1 MYFLRNF
8 IFLLSTVYCLL
19 SIPAILLYMSKGSAT
34 QQFVPIE
41 RIRDGI
47 ITLKSGELRAIII
60 TSSLNIALKSED
72 EQSAILLQYQNLL
85 NSLEFPIQMFA
96 ESRRLNIKPYLEL
109 LEEREKKVTEDLLK
123 IQIHEY
129 IGFIKK
135 FADETNIMTKHFFI
149 VIPYL
154 PFNAATGGGSSLFS
168 FGGSSSAN
176 SPQVEQAFDA
186 SRIQLEQRISTVI
199 QGLARFGVRAQKLGT
214 EEAVELFYKL
224 FNPGEQDRSAPV
236 IQQS

>member
-1 MYFLRNF
+1 
-8 IFLLSTVYCLL
+8 
-19 SIPAILLYMSKGSAT
+19 MSKGTAT

-47 ITLKSGELRAIII
+47 ITLKNGELRAILI

-96 ESRRLNIKPYLEL
+96 ESRRLNIKPYLDL
-109 LEEREKKVTEDLLK
+109 LEERETKVTEDLLK

-135 FADETNIMTKHFFI
+135 FAEETNIMTKHFFI

-154 PFNAATGGGSSLFS
+154 PFDSVTGGSSFFS
-168 FGGSSSAN
+168 MGGSSSRTPA
-176 SPQVEQAFDA
+176 EEEAFNA
-186 SRIQLEQRISTVI
+186 SRIQIEQRISTVI
-199 QGLARFGVRAQKLGT
+199 QGLERFGVRAQRLGT

>member
-1 MYFLRNF
+1 M
-8 IFLLSTVYCLL
+8 
-19 SIPAILLYMSKGSAT
+19 AKGTAT

-47 ITLKSGELRAIII
+47 ITLKSGELRAILI
-60 TSSLNIALKSED
+60 TSSLNIALKSDD
-72 EQSAILLQYQNLL
+72 EQSAILLQFQNLL

-96 ESRRLNIKPYLEL
+96 ESRRLNIKPYLDL
-109 LEEREKKVTEDLLK
+109 LEERETKVTEDLLK

-135 FADETNIMTKHFFI
+135 FAEETNIMTKHFFI
-149 VIPYL
+149 VIPYMSL
-154 PFNAATGGGSSLFS
+154 NITSNSGVSSMLGF
-168 FGGSSSAN
+168 GSSSGSTPA
-176 SPQVEQAFDA
+176 EEEAFEA
-186 SRIQLEQRISTVI
+186 SRIQLEQRISTVV
-199 QGLARFGVRAQKLGT
+199 QGLSRFGVRAQKLGT

-236 IQQS
+236 LQNQS